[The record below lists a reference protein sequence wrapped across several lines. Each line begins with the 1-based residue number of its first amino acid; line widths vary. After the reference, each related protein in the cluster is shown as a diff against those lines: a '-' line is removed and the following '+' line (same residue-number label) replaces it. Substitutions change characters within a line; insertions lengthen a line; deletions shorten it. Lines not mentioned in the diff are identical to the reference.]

1 MFDVSGEFAPNNCMS
16 LRLGALFACN
26 MDQRSPKLFQAVAS
40 MSTASALKMSS
51 GVMKEMNR
59 HSDHIVS
66 YSCCVCVC
74 ACLARQKVKQLSVW
88 YVNVWIMSRC
98 ISCSKRDNHDVRYHA
113 VTVLGFPPCHDLVF
127 DQS

>member
-74 ACLARQKVKQLSVW
+74 VPCATKSKTAKCMVCKCVDHVALHFLQQKRQS
-88 YVNVWIMSRC
+88 
-98 ISCSKRDNHDVRYHA
+98 
-113 VTVLGFPPCHDLVF
+113 
-127 DQS
+127 